1 MAWFEALDVHWYWL
15 AAGLLL
21 AAAEMAAPGFFM
33 IWLGAAALVTGLVTW
48 AVPIGVPIQVV
59 VFAALAIASVLFGRS
74 YFRANPIESADPKMN
89 DRGARLVGETVVV
102 THAIDGGSGRVKQGD
117 GEWLAKGPDAEP
129 GTRMR
134 VAGHDGVV
142 LIVEHLQ

>member
-1 MAWFEALDVHWYWL
+1 MVWIEALDVHWAWL
-15 AAGLLL
+15 AAGLLM

-33 IWLGAAALVTGLVTW
+33 IWLGGAALVTGLITW
-48 AVPIGVPIQVV
+48 VVPIGVPMQVV
-59 VFAALAIASVLFGRS
+59 LFAVLAIASVLLGRS
-74 YFRANPIESADPKMN
+74 YLRANPIESADPAMN

-102 THAIDGGSGRVKQGD
+102 THAIDGGQGRVRQGD
-117 GEWLAKGPDAEP
+117 GEWLARGPDAQP